1 MFPESEKRRAR
12 AGADLALAFF
22 LADRDPL
29 WAVVALFYGVHHL
42 LIALSLERL
51 GEARVPRDYEEAD
64 GLFKRAGLPR
74 SLRKGLQAA
83 SSSLLAGPLRA
94 PLPRGGAGA
103 LGGGPGGP
111 FGVGAPK
118 RTRVVGV
125 FPGERSLVNL
135 ATVVILRATEDWAF
149 RRYLDMGPLWAAEGK
164 PTKIA
169 T

>member
-1 MFPESEKRRAR
+1 LFPESEKRRAR

-74 SLRKGLQAA
+74 SLRKAYKR
-83 SSSLLAGPLRA
+83 LLRLSWRARYEPLSREEGRE
-94 PLPRGGAGA
+94 LWREA
-103 LGGGPGGP
+103 LAVHLG
-111 FGVGAPK
+111 
-118 RTRVVGV
+118 
-125 FPGERSLVNL
+125 
-135 ATVVILRATEDWAF
+135 
-149 RRYLDMGPLWAAEGK
+149 
-164 PTKIA
+164 
-169 T
+169 